1 MIHEPTAISEG
12 FHAKPSLFYNRLMKI
27 AVLDAYAL
35 NPGDLSWDWL
45 KEAGNAEIFDSS
57 TQEEAIERSKGK
69 DAIIINKIIIGKNEL
84 DNLPNLKYIGVSATG
99 YNVVDI
105 EECRKRGIAVTN
117 IPAYSTDSVAE
128 LVFALL
134 LEYSRRTAHH
144 ENRVRHGAWEH
155 TPIFTFWDYPQMEL
169 AGKTFGIIGMG
180 SIGRKVAK
188 IADAFDMKVIY
199 SSRTEKEDL
208 KSRGYEYVTR
218 DELFRRADII
228 SLHTPMTQDTDRM
241 INRGSIALMK
251 ENAILINTSRGGL
264 IDEDA
269 LYEALKEK
277 RIAAALA
284 DVLTVEPPRGGNRLL
299 SLDNFFATPH
309 IAWAT
314 KEARSRL
321 MDILRDNLHSFMKG
335 ESRNRI
341 C

>member
-1 MIHEPTAISEG
+1 
-12 FHAKPSLFYNRLMKI
+12 MKI

-45 KEAGNAEIFDSS
+45 KAFGNVDIYDSS
-57 TQEEAIERSKGK
+57 TPEEAIERSRGK
-69 DAIIINKIIIGKNEL
+69 DAIIINKIVIGRNEL
-84 DNLPNLKYIGVSATG
+84 DKLPGLRYIGVSATG

-128 LVFALL
+128 HVFALL
-134 LEYSRRTAHH
+134 LEYGRRITHH
-144 ENRVRHGAWEH
+144 ANRVRCGAWENA
-155 TPIFTFWDYPQMEL
+155 PIFTFWDYPQMEL
-169 AGKTFGIIGMG
+169 SGKTFGIIGMG

-208 KSRGYEYVTR
+208 KNRGFEYVSR
-218 DELFRRADII
+218 EDLFRKADII
-228 SLHTPMTQDTDRM
+228 SLHTPMTADTDRM
-241 INRGSIALMK
+241 INRESLALMK
-251 ENAILINTSRGGL
+251 SNAILLNTSRGGL

-277 RIAAALA
+277 RIAAALV
-284 DVLTVEPPRGGNRLL
+284 DVLTTEPPREGNKLL
-299 SLDNFFATPH
+299 ELDNLFATPH

-314 KEARSRL
+314 KEARTRL
-321 MDILRDNLHSFMKG
+321 MNLLEDNLKAFTHN
-335 ESRNRI
+335 ELLNRI
-341 C
+341 V

>member
-1 MIHEPTAISEG
+1 
-12 FHAKPSLFYNRLMKI
+12 MKI

-45 KEAGNAEIFDSS
+45 EEFGNADIYDSS
-57 TQEEAIERSKGK
+57 TPEEAIERSKGK
-69 DAIIINKIIIGKNEL
+69 DAIIINKIVIGRKEL
-84 DNLPNLKYIGVSATG
+84 DELSGLKYIGVSATG

-105 EECRKRGIAVTN
+105 EECRKRGITVTN

-155 TPIFTFWDYPQMEL
+155 SPIFTFWDYPQMEL

-180 SIGRKVAK
+180 SIGQKVAR

-199 SSRTEKEDL
+199 SSRSEKEDM
-208 KSRGYEYVTR
+208 KRRGYEYVSR
-218 DELFRRADII
+218 EELFRRADMI
-228 SLHTPMTQDTDRM
+228 SLHTPMNADTDRM
-241 INRGSIALMK
+241 VNRETLSIMK
-251 ENAILINTSRGGL
+251 RNAILINTSRGGL

-277 RIAAALA
+277 RIQAALA
-284 DVLTVEPPRGGNRLL
+284 DVLTIEPPVAGNRLL
-299 SLDNFFATPH
+299 ELDNFFATPH

-314 KEARSRL
+314 REARTRL
-321 MDILRDNLHSFMKG
+321 MEILKDNLEAFQKG
-335 ESRNRI
+335 TPLNRI
-341 C
+341 V

>member
-1 MIHEPTAISEG
+1 
-12 FHAKPSLFYNRLMKI
+12 MKI

-45 KEAGNAEIFDSS
+45 NKDGNAEIFDSS
-57 TQEEAIERSKGK
+57 TPEEAIERSKGK
-69 DAIIINKIIIGKNEL
+69 DAIIINKIVIGKNEL
-84 DNLPNLKYIGVSATG
+84 DELPELKYIGVSATG

-134 LEYSRRTAHH
+134 LEYARRTAHH

-155 TPIFTFWDYPQMEL
+155 APIFTFWDYPQMEL
-169 AGKTFGIIGMG
+169 SGKTFGIIGMG

-199 SSRTEKEDL
+199 SSRSEKEDL
-208 KSRGYEYVTR
+208 KERGYEFVTR
-218 DELFRRADII
+218 EELFRRADII
-228 SLHTPMTQDTDRM
+228 SLHTPMTPDTDRM
-241 INRGSIALMK
+241 INRESIALMK

-277 RIAAALA
+277 RIEAALA

-321 MDILRDNLHSFMKG
+321 MDILRDNLDSFKKG
-335 ESRNRI
+335 ESLNRI